1 MNYSKFW
8 IIILPLIWIGC
19 AGNIKDDDNYDSQ
32 FKEALRLLEKEK
44 FISAQDILNTL
55 AIRASHT
62 EIGDNILYYL
72 GESYFLN
79 EEYQL
84 AVIEYDK
91 LIRRMG
97 YSPLIEKARW
107 RICECYVAMSPKYYL
122 DQISSEKAIEKIQE
136 FLEDYPF
143 SEQKESAN
151 NTVQKMRNKLGKK
164 AYETGILY
172 IKLGA
177 YDSAIL
183 AFEQMLENYYDT
195 EYVPQAHLGII
206 RSYSGMEKVNKVEEY
221 YQSYRHVLPDD
232 IAQKANEVIYELKKR
247 MLKKG

>member
-1 MNYSKFW
+1 MNYRKFW

-62 EIGDNILYYL
+62 DIGDNILYYL

-143 SEQKESAN
+143 SKQKESAN

-195 EYVPQAHLGII
+195 EFVPQAHLGII

-232 IAQKANEVIYELKKR
+232 IAQKASEVINELKKR

>member
-1 MNYSKFW
+1 MNYNKFW

-19 AGNIKDDDNYDSQ
+19 AGNIKDDDNYSSQ
-32 FKEALRLLEKEK
+32 LKEALRLLEKEK

-62 EIGDNILYYL
+62 DIGDNIQYHL

-84 AVIEYDK
+84 AIIEYDK
-91 LIRRMG
+91 LVRRMG

-122 DQISSEKAIEKIQE
+122 DQISSEKSIEKIQE

-143 SEQKESAN
+143 SEKKEFAN
-151 NTVQKMRNKLGKK
+151 NTVQEMRNKLGKK

-195 EYVPQAHLGII
+195 EFVSQAHWGII
-206 RSYSGMEKVNKVEEY
+206 RSYIGMKNVKKVEEY
-221 YQSYRHVLPDD
+221 YQSYKHILPED
-232 IAQKANEVIYELKKR
+232 ISQKANKNISELKQR
-247 MLKKG
+247 ITKKD

>member
-62 EIGDNILYYL
+62 DIGDNILYYL

-143 SEQKESAN
+143 SKQKESAN

-232 IAQKANEVIYELKKR
+232 IAQKASEVINKLKKR

>member
-1 MNYSKFW
+1 MNHNKFL

-44 FISAQDILNTL
+44 FISAQDILNRL

-62 EIGDNILYYL
+62 DIGDNIQYHL

-84 AVIEYDK
+84 AIIEYDK
-91 LIRRMG
+91 LVRRMG
-97 YSPLIEKARW
+97 FSPLVKQARW

-122 DQISSEKAIEKIQE
+122 DQISSKKAIEKIQE

-151 NTVQKMRNKLGKK
+151 NTVQEVRNKLGKK

-183 AFEQMLENYYDT
+183 AFEQILENYYDT

-221 YQSYRHVLPDD
+221 YQSYKHVLPEDT
-232 IAQKANEVIYELKKR
+232 AQKANEIINDLKKR

>member
-62 EIGDNILYYL
+62 DIGDNILFYL

-97 YSPLIEKARW
+97 YSPLIEKASW
-107 RICECYVAMSPKYYL
+107 RICECNVAMSP
-122 DQISSEKAIEKIQE
+122 
-136 FLEDYPF
+136 
-143 SEQKESAN
+143 
-151 NTVQKMRNKLGKK
+151 
-164 AYETGILY
+164 
-172 IKLGA
+172 
-177 YDSAIL
+177 
-183 AFEQMLENYYDT
+183 
-195 EYVPQAHLGII
+195 
-206 RSYSGMEKVNKVEEY
+206 
-221 YQSYRHVLPDD
+221 
-232 IAQKANEVIYELKKR
+232 
-247 MLKKG
+247 

>member
-1 MNYSKFW
+1 
-8 IIILPLIWIGC
+8 
-19 AGNIKDDDNYDSQ
+19 
-32 FKEALRLLEKEK
+32 
-44 FISAQDILNTL
+44 
-55 AIRASHT
+55 
-62 EIGDNILYYL
+62 
-72 GESYFLN
+72 
-79 EEYQL
+79 
-84 AVIEYDK
+84 
-91 LIRRMG
+91 MG
-97 YSPLIEKARW
+97 FSPLVKQARW

-122 DQISSEKAIEKIQE
+122 DQISSKKAIEKIQE

-151 NTVQKMRNKLGKK
+151 NTVQEVRNKLGKK

-183 AFEQMLENYYDT
+183 AFEQILENYYDT

-206 RSYSGMEKVNKVEEY
+206 RSYSAMEKVNKVEEY
-221 YQSYRHVLPDD
+221 YQSYKNILPEDT
-232 IAQKANEVIYELKKR
+232 AQKANKIINDLKKR

>member
-62 EIGDNILYYL
+62 DIGDNILYYL

-143 SEQKESAN
+143 SKQKESAN

-195 EYVPQAHLGII
+195 EFVPQAHLGII

-232 IAQKANEVIYELKKR
+232 IAQKASEVINELKKR

>member
-1 MNYSKFW
+1 M
-8 IIILPLIWIGC
+8 GC
-19 AGNIKDDDNYDSQ
+19 AGTIKDDDNHDAQ
-32 FKEALRLLEKEK
+32 FKEALRLLENEK
-44 FISAQDILNTL
+44 FISAQDILNRL

-62 EIGDNILYYL
+62 DIRDNIQYKL

-84 AVIEYDK
+84 AIIEYDK
-91 LIRRMG
+91 LIRRMEF
-97 YSPLIEKARW
+97 SPLVEQARW
-107 RICECYVAMSPKYYL
+107 RICECYVAMSPNYYL

-151 NTVQKMRNKLGKK
+151 NTVQELRNKLGKK

-206 RSYSGMEKVNKVEEY
+206 RSYSGMEKVNKVEKY
-221 YQSYRHVLPDD
+221 YQSYKHVLPEDT
-232 IAQKANEVIYELKKR
+232 AKKANEIINDLKKR
-247 MLKKG
+247 MLIKG

>member
-8 IIILPLIWIGC
+8 IIILSLIWIGC
-19 AGNIKDDDNYDSQ
+19 AGNIKDDDNYDYQ

-62 EIGDNILYYL
+62 DIGDNILYYL

-206 RSYSGMEKVNKVEEY
+206 RSYSGMEKVNKVDEY
-221 YQSYRHVLPDD
+221 YESYKHVLPEDT
-232 IAQKANEVIYELKKR
+232 AQKAIEIIYELKKR

>member
-19 AGNIKDDDNYDSQ
+19 AGSIKDDDNYDSQ

-62 EIGDNILYYL
+62 DIGDNILYYL

-195 EYVPQAHLGII
+195 EFVPQAHLGII

-232 IAQKANEVIYELKKR
+232 IAQKASEVINELKKR

>member
-1 MNYSKFW
+1 MNYNIIW
-8 IIILPLIWIGC
+8 IIILPLIWAGC
-19 AGNIKDDDNYDSQ
+19 AGNIKDDDNYSSQ
-32 FKEALRLLEKEK
+32 FKEAVRLLEKEK

-62 EIGDNILYYL
+62 DIGDNIQYHL

-84 AVIEYDK
+84 AIIEYNK
-91 LIRRMG
+91 LVRRMEF
-97 YSPLIEKARW
+97 SPLVEQARW

-122 DQISSEKAIEKIQE
+122 EQMSSEKAIEKIQE

-143 SEQKESAN
+143 SEQKKSAN
-151 NTVQKMRNKLGKK
+151 NTVQEMRNKLGEK

-195 EYVPQAHLGII
+195 EYVSEAHLGII
-206 RSYSGMEKVNKVEEY
+206 RSYSAMEKVDKVEKY
-221 YQSYRHVLPDD
+221 YKSYKHVFPEDT
-232 IAQKANEVIYELKKR
+232 AQKANEIINDLKKR

>member
-143 SEQKESAN
+143 SKQKESAN

>member
-62 EIGDNILYYL
+62 DIGDNILYYL

-143 SEQKESAN
+143 SKQKESAN

-232 IAQKANEVIYELKKR
+232 IAQKASEVINELKKR

>member
-62 EIGDNILYYL
+62 DIGDNILYYL

-232 IAQKANEVIYELKKR
+232 IAQKASEVINELKKR

>member
-1 MNYSKFW
+1 
-8 IIILPLIWIGC
+8 
-19 AGNIKDDDNYDSQ
+19 
-32 FKEALRLLEKEK
+32 
-44 FISAQDILNTL
+44 
-55 AIRASHT
+55 
-62 EIGDNILYYL
+62 
-72 GESYFLN
+72 
-79 EEYQL
+79 
-84 AVIEYDK
+84 
-91 LIRRMG
+91 MG

-206 RSYSGMEKVNKVEEY
+206 RSYSGMGKVNKVEEY

-232 IAQKANEVIYELKKR
+232 IAQKASEVINELKKR

>member
-1 MNYSKFW
+1 MNYKKFW

-62 EIGDNILYYL
+62 DIGDNILYYL

-143 SEQKESAN
+143 SKQKESAN

-195 EYVPQAHLGII
+195 EFVPQAHLGII

-232 IAQKANEVIYELKKR
+232 IAQKASEVINELKKR